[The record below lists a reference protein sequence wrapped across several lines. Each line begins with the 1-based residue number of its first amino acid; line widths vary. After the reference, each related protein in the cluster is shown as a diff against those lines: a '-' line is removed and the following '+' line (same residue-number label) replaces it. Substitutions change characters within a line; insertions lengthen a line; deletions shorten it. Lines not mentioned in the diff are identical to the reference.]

1 MIVTGWSKGQV
12 EGGPRGR
19 HAPSPT
25 GRLHLGN
32 ARTALLTWLDL
43 RSRGGRVVLR
53 PELVKEMVRMF
64 GEAALRRAA
73 EVRER
78 GPA

>member
-1 MIVTGWSKGQV
+1 MRGKANPVRS
-12 EGGPRGR
+12 PREFVVR
-19 HAPSPT
+19 DNVPP
-25 GRLHLGN
+25 
-32 ARTALLTWLDL
+32 
-43 RSRGGRVVLR
+43 GGRVVLR

>member
-1 MIVTGWSKGQV
+1 MKANPVRA
-12 EGGPRGR
+12 PREFVVR
-19 HAPSPT
+19 DNVPP
-25 GRLHLGN
+25 
-32 ARTALLTWLDL
+32 
-43 RSRGGRVVLR
+43 GGRVVLR